1 MGSPDTL
8 QSAAFE
14 SATRPGVA
22 LLSPQDIYL
31 FKEGSHGRIYD
42 KLGCHFAR
50 ESGVDGAHFAVWA
63 PNAERVS
70 LIGDFNEWDAARNP
84 LTSRS
89 DDSGIWE
96 GFVPNIQVGARYKYH
111 IQSRYNGY
119 QVAKA
124 DPCAFYCETPPGT
137 ASRAWQLDYDWQDQ
151 EWMRTRG
158 QRNALNVAHST
169 YEVHLGSW
177 RRGEGNR
184 MLSYREMA
192 PMLAQYAV

>member
-70 LIGDFNEWDAARNP
+70 LIGDFNRWDGRAHVMRRLVP
-84 LTSRS
+84 
-89 DDSGIWE
+89 SGVWE
-96 GFVPNIQVGARYKYH
+96 IFVPGLHDGDCYKYEIRTPAGH
-111 IQSRYNGY
+111 LLE
-119 QVAKA
+119 KA
-124 DPCAFYCETPPGT
+124 DPYG
-137 ASRAWQLDYDWQDQ
+137 
-151 EWMRTRG
+151 
-158 QRNALNVAHST
+158 
-169 YEVHLGSW
+169 
-177 RRGEGNR
+177 RRFE
-184 MLSYREMA
+184 
-192 PMLAQYAV
+192 